1 MNTKNNQRTRIS
13 KMLLKEA
20 MLDLLEEKK
29 SAQKISVRELCERA
43 ELNRS
48 TFYAHYDEPK
58 ALLTEMEDE
67 LLSSAQGYLNQIGK
81 ADDINAYS
89 YILSFLQYIRKNDR
103 EYRILLVDSVDA
115 DFKNKFLY
123 VAAGQLIDNFNIE
136 FRPEDEQYVF
146 SYILN
151 GSSSVIVQWIRSGYS
166 VDENMLVQ
174 LLFKMNKNLLEGV
187 TTK

>member
-1 MNTKNNQRTRIS
+1 MN
-13 KMLLKEA
+13 
-20 MLDLLEEKK
+20 
-29 SAQKISVRELCERA
+29 
-43 ELNRS
+43 
-48 TFYAHYDEPK
+48 
-58 ALLTEMEDE
+58 
-67 LLSSAQGYLNQIGK
+67 K

-115 DFKNKFLY
+115 EFKNQFLY

-136 FRPEDEQYVF
+136 FRPEEEQYVF

-166 VDENMLVQ
+166 VDENTLVQ